1 MPQTFRTGLADPGL
15 ELNIDRIAR
24 LVLGFLFILK
34 KSIIFK

>member
-24 LVLGFLFILK
+24 LVLGFLLILK

>member
-1 MPQTFRTGLADPGL
+1 MPQTFHTGLADPEL